1 MNSTIKAATRRVK
14 NHVKRNKVAY
24 AASTVAALAIWLQ
37 QTNAKAF
44 VDFLESKGINPDEF
58 FCPEALEEL
67 NS

>member
-1 MNSTIKAATRRVK
+1 MNSNIKAVTTRVK

-24 AASTVAALAIWLQ
+24 AASTIAVLAVWLQ

-44 VDFLESKGINPDEF
+44 TDFLESKGINPDEF
-58 FCPEALEEL
+58 FCPEALEEM